1 MELYPLKVFLTV
13 ATERSF
19 SRAGEKLLRTQ
30 PAISIA
36 IQRLESDLKEK
47 LIDRSGRELLFTDAG
62 RVVLEFA
69 KRFQN
74 LESELENSLRELKDN
89 YAGRLAIGANE
100 TAALYLIQHIE
111 QYRRL
116 FPKVKVQVRRSESSK
131 IPSQLLDGELELAV
145 LSYDP
150 ADDHLL
156 TQVIYTDR
164 LALVVSPKHRFADRT
179 DISIAEL
186 DMETFIAHNVI
197 SPYREAVLR
206 EFQRQKVPLNM
217 DVEMPTVETIRRLVQ
232 DNEGVSFLPRMCV
245 EQEIKTDLLREIRVK
260 ELNIERKIRLVY
272 PARRR
277 AEPRRESVSR
287 CRAARQCGRGCGPG
301 NGVSIAVAGGG
312 IIGLTV
318 AWRLAQHG
326 FPVTVFDKGSMGG
339 EASWAGAGMLA
350 PGGEIVATS
359 PIARLALEARRLYPS
374 FVRELEETSATRI
387 DFQECG
393 ALDLAYSAED
403 WRGLEARAVQP
414 GGARHPLR
422 SARARPCTF
431 YLPAHS
437 SGRARRC
444 AILSGR
450 RHR

>member
-47 LIDRSGRELLFTDAG
+47 LIDRSGRELLLTDAG

-74 LESELENSLRELKDN
+74 LESDLENSLRELKDN

-100 TAALYLIQHIE
+100 TAALYLIPHIE

-150 ADDHLL
+150 ADDHLM
-156 TQVIYTDR
+156 TQVLYTDR
-164 LALVVSPKHRFADRT
+164 LALVVSPKHRFAGRS

-232 DNEGVSFLPRMCV
+232 DNEGVAFLPRMCV
-245 EQEIKTDLLREIRVK
+245 EQEIKADLLREIRVK

-272 PARRR
+272 PARR
-277 AEPRRESVSR
+277 ALSHAAKAFLDVVRR
-287 CRAARQCGRGCGPG
+287 G
-301 NGVSIAVAGGG
+301 
-312 IIGLTV
+312 
-318 AWRLAQHG
+318 
-326 FPVTVFDKGSMGG
+326 
-339 EASWAGAGMLA
+339 
-350 PGGEIVATS
+350 
-359 PIARLALEARRLYPS
+359 
-374 FVRELEETSATRI
+374 
-387 DFQECG
+387 
-393 ALDLAYSAED
+393 SAET
-403 WRGLEARAVQP
+403 
-414 GGARHPLR
+414 GAIQE
-422 SARARPCTF
+422 SA
-431 YLPAHS
+431 
-437 SGRARRC
+437 
-444 AILSGR
+444 
-450 RHR
+450 